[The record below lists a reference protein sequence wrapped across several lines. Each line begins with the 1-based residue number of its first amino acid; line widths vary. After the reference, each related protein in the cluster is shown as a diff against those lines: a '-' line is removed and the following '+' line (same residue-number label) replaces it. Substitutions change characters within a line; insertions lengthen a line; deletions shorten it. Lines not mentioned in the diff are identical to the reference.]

1 MHKRPRA
8 LFCTHAPHAPHV
20 QAIIVVPTME
30 LGVQCALQVFR
41 MLGGNLT
48 SQKEREP
55 GDDTNIFTYVGPKN
69 IKAGQTITII

>member
-1 MHKRPRA
+1 M
-8 LFCTHAPHAPHV
+8 
-20 QAIIVVPTME
+20 PTME